1 LAPEDDIR
9 GMPELPE
16 VETIKRQLNNFIVG
30 KKIKKIEIR
39 LPKIVQLM
47 APIKF
52 KSLFQGT
59 TIKKVSRRGK
69 VLIISLN
76 NNYSLVIHFKLTGQI
91 IFIPPRD
98 INQKIDKHTHLIY
111 YFDDNSCLIHND
123 IRQFG
128 YVRPIKTN
136 ELDEYFAGQNFGPE
150 PLEKDFTL
158 KKFIELLKHK
168 PNQKIKPL
176 LIDQTFISGIGN
188 IYSQEICFCAKI
200 LPTRLIKTLADRD
213 IKNIYKCLKQ
223 ILKNS
228 IKYRGTSSDTYL
240 DAQGK
245 EGDYVPRLRVYG
257 REGKKC
263 FRCGGMVKKITLAER
278 GTSYCPSCQR

>member
-1 LAPEDDIR
+1 
-9 GMPELPE
+9 MPELPE
-16 VETIKRQLNNFIVG
+16 IETIKRQLNNLVVG

-59 TIKKVSRRGK
+59 TIKKISRRGK
-69 VLIISLN
+69 VLIIGLN
-76 NNYSLVIHFKLTGQI
+76 NNYSLVIHLKLTGQLI
-91 IFIPPRD
+91 YI
-98 INQKIDKHTHLIY
+98 KTLKHSNIKTFTHVVY
-111 YFDDNSCLIHND
+111 YFDDGSALLHND

-128 YVRPIKTN
+128 YVRPIRTS
-136 ELDEYFAGQNFGPE
+136 ELDKYFSDQSFGPE
-150 PLEKDFTL
+150 PLEKDFTP

-176 LIDQTFISGIGN
+176 LMDQTFISGIGN

-200 LPTRLIKTLADRD
+200 LPTRLVKTLTDKD

-245 EGDYVPRLRVYG
+245 KGDYVPRLKVYG

-263 FRCGGMVKKITLAER
+263 FRCGGMVKKITLAGR